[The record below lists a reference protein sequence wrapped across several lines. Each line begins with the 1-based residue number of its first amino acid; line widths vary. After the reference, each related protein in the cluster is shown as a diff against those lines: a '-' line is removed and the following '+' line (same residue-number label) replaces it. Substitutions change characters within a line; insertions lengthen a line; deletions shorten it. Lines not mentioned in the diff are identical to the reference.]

1 MKIRQMSVLTI
12 STDNLSRATRRWLND
27 AARAGRFGV
36 RTGGGGAF
44 MGVPENRQ
52 DLRRLPA
59 DLRHCLTFAE
69 ANDAGFLE
77 IDPNAMPEHALPIYA
92 GGNAPLSKT
101 GWIGERDEVLLECPP
116 ARDRADDERIVAV
129 APGALS
135 LAALRLPDPAFVEEC
150 DYAPPQGVWIGVGD
164 AVVNLRSDEDGVLV
178 SVHARDLETH
188 DPLARIAVNA
198 GELRAA
204 GRRADNLEHAP
215 SLANIA

>member
-1 MKIRQMSVLTI
+1 MQIRQMAVLKI
-12 STDNLSRATRRWLND
+12 STDNLSGATRRWLND

-36 RTGGGGAF
+36 RAGGGGAF
-44 MGVPENRQ
+44 LPVPEDAG
-52 DLRRLPA
+52 DLRRMPF
-59 DLRHCLTFAE
+59 DLRHCLAFAQ

-77 IDPNAMPEHALPIYA
+77 VDAEAMPEHALPIYA
-92 GGNAPLSKT
+92 GGNAPLPKT
-101 GWIGERDEVLLECPP
+101 GWIGERDEVLLDCPP
-116 ARDRADDERIVAV
+116 ARDRPGSEAIVAV
-129 APGALS
+129 APGALTP
-135 LAALRLPDPAFVEEC
+135 AALRVPAPEFIEEC

-164 AVVNLRSDEDGVLV
+164 AVVNLRTDEDGVMV

-198 GELRAA
+198 GDLRAA